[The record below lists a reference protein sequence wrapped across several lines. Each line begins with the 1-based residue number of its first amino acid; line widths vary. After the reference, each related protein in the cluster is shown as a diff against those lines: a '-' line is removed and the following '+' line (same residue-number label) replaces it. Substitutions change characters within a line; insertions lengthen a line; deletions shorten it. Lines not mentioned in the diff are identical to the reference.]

1 MRCRKCQGQLEPILR
16 GGKFCFNFCRVCVL
30 TYDERGVPVLNTGQ
44 LASGFNP
51 LGVARGIIGKTSAGA
66 TPVGR
71 TALEVFLMDG
81 LWECYL
87 QGLKDGVL
95 LAYSQ
100 DAQKGE
106 PLTTEGKPN
115 GSVPDAPGNSK

>member
-16 GGKFCFNFCRVCVL
+16 AGKFCFNFCRVCVL
-30 TYDERGVPVLNTGQ
+30 TYDERGVPVINTGQ

-51 LGVARGIIGKTSAGA
+51 LAVARGMIKGTAAGA
-66 TPVGR
+66 TPVTR

-100 DAQKGE
+100 DVEKGR
-106 PLTTEGKPN
+106 PLTTEGEPN
-115 GSVPDAPGNSK
+115 GPVPNAPRDSK